1 MNNRVMEEIKMMEK
15 SIQTRRDFL
24 RNTLKLGAG
33 VAAMTALSPVMGA
46 VAEEAA
52 QKDYEWVP
60 NAAPCQLIE
69 ELEASAQG
77 VRTFKFTTDGRVC
90 SKSVVFDI
98 TDGDQILK
106 NVVYDGGCDGGTQGI
121 AVMAEG
127 RPAAEVAEI
136 LLPIVCGLKKS
147 GSSCG
152 MQLAMAI
159 KQALARINATGCPGC
174 AGTTCV
180 NV

>member
-1 MNNRVMEEIKMMEK
+1 MEK
-15 SIQTRRDFL
+15 NIQTRRDFL

-46 VAEEAA
+46 VAEEAK

-69 ELEASAQG
+69 EIEAAG
-77 VRTFKFTTDGRVC
+77 EGLRTFKFTTDGRVC
-90 SKSVVFDI
+90 SKSVTFSLTAEDVL
-98 TDGDQILK
+98 TG
-106 NVVYDGGCDGGTQGI
+106 VYYDGGCDGGTQGI

-127 RPAAEVAEI
+127 RPAAEIVEI

-147 GSSCG
+147 GSSCA

-159 KQALARINATGCPGC
+159 KQAQARIKGTGCPGC
-174 AGTTCV
+174 EGTTCV
-180 NV
+180 NA